1 MVPNF
6 EKIKN
11 CITSKSGIKNDR
23 LDPDPPL
30 LSYSPI
36 ISGYFFQKSG
46 SRWSE
51 VFCVEIGDI
60 LDLSTSCQIYTN
72 LLKLKCNYISNTEIQ
87 KGCEFR
93 KWSLIKKKD
102 NEWCNV
108 WGFFSGQQHLICM
121 LNFMVFPRPLSV
133 FFIFFSDILISFLML
148 NSLT

>member
-72 LLKLKCNYISNTEIQ
+72 LLKLKCNYISKTEIQ

-93 KWSLIKKKD
+93 KWSLMNLVLMKKTM
-102 NEWCNV
+102 NGGMYEVFLVVRNILFVC
-108 WGFFSGQQHLICM
+108 LI
-121 LNFMVFPRPLSV
+121 LW
-133 FFIFFSDILISFLML
+133 SFLDHYQFFL
-148 NSLT
+148 YFFLIFWSAF